1 MSDWQLVDKCINDYA
16 TYADKRDAQA
26 QRNLFT
32 QDGKMVVY
40 YPWGDADKPD
50 IVQGDAAL
58 LQTFENLKQYQH
70 TLHVIG
76 QKTITLNQDSATAY
90 VYTVAHHVTLNDD
103 GSRTLMVAYLRY
115 EDTLIK
121 QDGVWLFSERVLYA
135 DFIENRPLN

>member
-1 MSDWQLVDKCINDYA
+1 MTDLQLVDKCINDYA
-16 TYADKRDAQA
+16 THADKRDAQA

-40 YPWGDADKPD
+40 YPWGDPANPD
-50 IVQGDAAL
+50 VVQGDAAL
-58 LQTFENLKQYQH
+58 IQTFENLKQYQH

-76 QKTITLNQDSATAY
+76 QKTITLNGNSASAY
-90 VYTVAHHVTLNDD
+90 VYTVAHHVTANDD

-115 EDTLIK
+115 EDTLVK
-121 QDGVWLFSERVLYA
+121 QGDSWLFSERKLYA